1 MPTLDELPED
11 HPLKNEQA
19 KRRALATV
27 AFTLFLDLMGF
38 GIILPI
44 LPFYAESMHASATT
58 VALLS
63 TAFSAAQFL
72 MSPVLGG
79 ISDRYGRRPVMM
91 VSIAGS
97 VVAALVLGFASALWL
112 VFLARVVAGSSK
124 ANVST
129 AHAYVAD
136 LVPPDQRAKYMG
148 RMGAA
153 MGMGF
158 VFGPGI
164 GGLLGHV
171 FTELPFFVSAG
182 LSLINLVM
190 AAVWLPETH
199 FHEAKTNADHV
210 PATSQTNLQV
220 RAKLLS
226 VEGLSRAIRSVR
238 GTHMAWLVVIVFCF
252 FLSFSAMEST
262 MALFG
267 EQVFG
272 WGYGETGLF
281 MTYIG
286 VNMVVFQGLVV
297 GRAVAR
303 FGEGGTLAIG
313 LVMVAIAL
321 FLLGGVDHFSRWLD
335 FPLVNAQGGTSVPSM
350 GFYAVGGLLLA
361 GGNGFTSATTS
372 ALVSQV
378 SSREE
383 QGWNMGMKESASSLA
398 RVTGPMV
405 GGPLF
410 QHVDAGAPMLAGG
423 VIALIT
429 FKVSLLL
436 RSRLK
441 RDGLQ

>member
-1 MPTLDELPED
+1 VPTLDELPED
-11 HPLKNEQA
+11 HPLKNERA

-44 LPFYAESMHASATT
+44 LPFYAESMHASATM

-63 TAFSAAQFL
+63 TAFSAAQFV

-79 ISDRYGRRPVMM
+79 ISDRYGRRPVML

-97 VVAALVLGFASALWL
+97 VVAALVLGFAHALWI
-112 VFLARVVAGSSK
+112 VFLARIVAGSSK
-124 ANVST
+124 ANMST

-164 GGLLGHV
+164 GGLLGQV

-182 LSLINLVM
+182 LSLVNLIM

-199 FHEAKTNADHV
+199 FKDATPSADHV

-238 GTHMAWLVVIVFCF
+238 GTHMAWLVAIVFCF
-252 FLSFSAMEST
+252 YLSFSAMEST

-267 EQVFG
+267 ERVFG

-303 FGEGGTLAIG
+303 FGEGTTLAIG
-313 LVMVAIAL
+313 LLMVAGAL
-321 FLLGGVDHFSRWLD
+321 ILLGGVDHFSRWLG
-335 FPLVNAQGGTSVPSM
+335 FSLVDADGATSVSSL

-372 ALVSQV
+372 SLVSQV

-383 QGWNMGMKESASSLA
+383 QGWNMGVKESASSLA

-410 QHVDAGAPMLAGG
+410 QHVDPGAPLLAGG

>member
-1 MPTLDELPED
+1 MPTLDELPD
-11 HPLKNEQA
+11 NHPLKSERA

-44 LPFYAESMHASATT
+44 LPFYAESMHASATM

-63 TAFSAAQFL
+63 TAFSAAQFV

-79 ISDRYGRRPVMM
+79 ISDRYGRRPVML

-97 VVAALVLGFASALWL
+97 VVAALVLGFAHALWI
-112 VFLARVVAGSSK
+112 VFLARLVAGSSK
-124 ANVST
+124 ANMST

-164 GGLLGHV
+164 GGLLGQV

-199 FHEAKTNADHV
+199 FRDAKETSV

-226 VEGLSRAIRSVR
+226 TEGLSRAVRSIR
-238 GTHMAWLVVIVFCF
+238 GTHMAWLVAIVFCF
-252 FLSFSAMEST
+252 FLSFSGMEST

-286 VNMVVFQGLVV
+286 VNMVVFQGLIV

-303 FGEGGTLAIG
+303 LGEGATLSIG
-313 LVMVAIAL
+313 LVMVAGAL
-321 FLLGGVDHFSRWLD
+321 MLLGGVDHFSQWLGFALID
-335 FPLVNAQGGTSVPSM
+335 ADGAASVAAL

-361 GGNGFTSATTS
+361 GGNGFTSATT
-372 ALVSQV
+372 
-378 SSREE
+378 
-383 QGWNMGMKESASSLA
+383 
-398 RVTGPMV
+398 
-405 GGPLF
+405 
-410 QHVDAGAPMLAGG
+410 
-423 VIALIT
+423 
-429 FKVSLLL
+429 
-436 RSRLK
+436 
-441 RDGLQ
+441 